1 MNIGRIASAA
11 TAQKLNTL
19 RLSSL
24 GKLFEG
30 ASRELNSLHFIRE
43 LRQTGEARSRVS
55 GPERR
60 RLRGNRNSDRL
71 AHLPSDCQHAIG
83 FLLTIDA
90 YGSSARIYH
99 GSGAVPRG
107 VPVGTLA

>member
-99 GSGAVPRG
+99 GSGAVRR
-107 VPVGTLA
+107 